1 MFGWVDS
8 ETARGSTVEARIMTS
23 LTGRRWWTM
32 SEYPAWLSRPSLHNQ
47 LPARVRI
54 VTDSASDI
62 LPTHARAIGVLVV
75 PNWIGLDGRLLR
87 DGVDLTAAQFYAHLP
102 RARRAPHTEP
112 AFPAD
117 FYNAYR
123 TAFQQGASAVMS
135 IHVSS
140 RFSQVVRN
148 AAAARDA
155 LAPAPVY
162 IIDSLQL
169 GIGMWPAVIDAA
181 RVAHQGASVQEV
193 HARVHSLLARTYAFV
208 MVESLEPLRRSGRIG
223 RVQGL
228 VGTLIDAHPILTMD
242 HGEARLVETVRSRRR
257 AVVRLQ
263 EIVGDLLRTS
273 GGRFET
279 LLVCGTSIESIAEME
294 TLLIELQAGA
304 VAKTWLGPAI
314 GANLGPAIAVA
325 VVVPG

>member
-1 MFGWVDS
+1 
-8 ETARGSTVEARIMTS
+8 
-23 LTGRRWWTM
+23 M
-32 SEYPAWLSRPSLHNQ
+32 SGYPAWLSPMSPSSSPQ
-47 LPARVRI
+47 DQPPARVRI

-62 LPTHARAIGVLVV
+62 LPSHARAIGVLVV

-87 DGVDLTAAQFYAHLP
+87 DGVDITAAQFYARLP

-112 AFPAD
+112 ASPED
-117 FYNAYR
+117 FSTVYR
-123 TAFQQGASAVMS
+123 TAFQQGASAIVS
-135 IHVSS
+135 ICVSS

-148 AAAARDA
+148 AVAARDA
-155 LAPAPVY
+155 LAPAPIDV
-162 IIDSLQL
+162 IDSHQL

-181 RVAHQGASVQEV
+181 RVARLGASVQEV
-193 HARVHSLLARTYAFV
+193 HARVLSLLARTHAFV

-257 AVVRLQ
+257 AVLRLR
-263 EIVGDLLRTS
+263 EVVGDLLRES
-273 GGRFET
+273 GRFET

-294 TLLIELQAGA
+294 TLLIELHAGA
-304 VAKTWLGPAI
+304 VVKTWLGPAI

-325 VVVPG
+325 AVVQG